1 MSDKTSKKLDYVG
14 KMILAPMVKIGTLPT
29 RLLALD
35 YGADLVYTEEIIDF
49 RLLKSTRIEN
59 ELLGTVDYIDES
71 DGSLTLR
78 VAPERERGHLVLQI
92 GTNSPERAV
101 KVAKI
106 VEKDVDAIDVNMGCP
121 KGFSLKGGMGAA
133 LLTQPEKVKSILT
146 ALVNAVDISVTCKI
160 RILPKLEDTLK
171 LIEVIQSTG
180 VCAVGVHGRT
190 KDQRPGHAN
199 SVEAIQEVVKHCKI
213 PVIANGGSSNNRDSP
228 INTYEG
234 ITSFWKETGAA
245 SVMIARAAEWNAS
258 VFRPSGKE
266 DIYAVVDKY
275 LDYVIHYDQPFVATK
290 YNIQQHIGGDQTE
303 TEKGRKF
310 LYSSTMA
317 ELCEVLGKKDQFCKR
332 QEYIRNNEKKIRKGR
347 TIRLEKVVFP
357 QKRKFSELESDD
369 LAIDAKK
376 SLENDAVKEY
386 TEMYCPFVRGHYEND
401 IDLPKTKLLRY
412 ATMEKQPSSHQKVAS
427 EDVKTIEKMSSDV
440 ENSEVPKYFTW
451 QKDKM
456 FRSIV
461 LVKGE
466 AFSSQSWEKNK
477 RYSEQAA
484 AIVALHCLGVRKIQ
498 QDKGASTAS
507 GVVYAQE

>member
-1 MSDKTSKKLDYVG
+1 MQEIKQIMCEVKRKKLDYGG

-49 RLLKSTRIEN
+49 RLLRSTRVEN
-59 ELLGTVDYIDES
+59 ELLETVDYIDKTDET
-71 DGSLTLR
+71 LTLR
-78 VAPERERGHLVLQI
+78 LAPKRERGHLVLQI
-92 GTNSPERAV
+92 GTNDPERAV
-101 KVAKI
+101 KVAKM
-106 VEKDVDAIDVNMGCP
+106 VEKDIDAIDVNMGCP

-133 LLTQPEKVKSILT
+133 LLTHPDKIKAILT
-146 ALVNAVDISVTCKI
+146 ALVSAVDISVTCKI

-171 LIEVIQSTG
+171 LIEVIESTG

-190 KDQRPGHAN
+190 KDQRPNHEN
-199 SVEAIQEVVKHCKI
+199 NVEVLQEVVKHCKI
-213 PVIANGGSSNNRDSP
+213 PVIANGGSANSRDSP

-234 ITSFWKETGAA
+234 IKAFWEKTGAA

-258 VFRPSGKE
+258 VFSPNGKE
-266 DIYAVVDKY
+266 NVYTIVDKY
-275 LDYVIHYDQPFVATK
+275 LDYAIQYDQPFVVTK
-290 YNIQQHIGGDQTE
+290 YNIQQHLGGDQTE
-303 TEKGRKF
+303 TELGRKF
-310 LYSSTMA
+310 LYSSTMQ
-317 ELCEVLGKKDQFCKR
+317 ELCTVLGKKDQFCKR
-332 QEYIRNNEKKIRKGR
+332 QEYIRNNEKKIRKG
-347 TIRLEKVVFP
+347 IRLEKVVLP
-357 QKRKFSELESDD
+357 QKRKFSELEADD
-369 LAIDAKK
+369 LAF
-376 SLENDAVKEY
+376 ENDAVKEF
-386 TEMYCPFVRGHYEND
+386 TEMYCPFVRGHYDQD
-401 IDLPKTKLLRY
+401 IDIPKTRLLRWLQQKNVGGE
-412 ATMEKQPSSHQKVAS
+412 TGSDLETTTSS
-427 EDVKTIEKMSSDV
+427 
-440 ENSEVPKYFTW
+440 SEVPKYFTW

-507 GVVYAQE
+507 GVVYAQK